1 MPKGYRPYLPDQDL
15 LLPPSL
21 REWMAEEH
29 LVYFVSD
36 VVDQLDLSAIHAVYG
51 EEKRGQPPYD
61 PRLMTKLLVYGYCTG
76 VFSSRRIQK
85 RLQEDI
91 PFKVLAAGNEPD
103 FRTISDFRK
112 IHVGTLQGL
121 FEQVLEMA
129 LEVGAVKVGRVTLD
143 GTKVK
148 ANASKHKAMSYGR
161 MKEKQEQLR
170 DEVKQLLEQAEAADE
185 EEDRRHGS
193 QRGDELPEELRRRET
208 RLAKIKIAKKVVEQ
222 RAREKAAAEGKSA
235 AEAKRAKPDDKDQY
249 NFTDPESRIMKGADG
264 FVQGYNAQAS
274 VEPEMLLIV
283 GQSVTEAAN
292 DKQQLEPMVEAIEQQ
307 SGQRPKAVLA
317 DSGYCSEENLAYL
330 ESADQPE
337 RKIDGFIATGKQKH
351 GEHRL
356 PCKPGPLPK
365 GATKV
370 DRMKRKLQ
378 TKVGKAVYAARKC
391 VVEPVFGQIK
401 QARGFR
407 QFLLRGKD
415 KVKGEWALVCLTHN
429 ILRLHAAIQPAE
441 RHRRMFS
448 LKIAAAEFPG
458 AIWLAGTPRA
468 GVSRRIRAT
477 QGFGS
482 PAHRALFLG
491 QAPRCGRKSPVHSD
505 PARSFKIRN
514 HRALPARHRHGG
526 AFDHQSIGT
535 PGPARHCSGCH
546 FLSPER

>member
-1 MPKGYRPYLPDQDL
+1 MPKGYRAYLPDQDL

-21 REWMAEEH
+21 REWVAEEH

-91 PFKVLAAGNEPD
+91 PFRVLAAGNEPD

-112 IHVGTLQGL
+112 IHIATLQGL

-170 DEVKQLLEQAEAADE
+170 EEVKQLLEQAEAADE
-185 EEDRRHGS
+185 EEGGRYGS

-208 RLAKIKIAKKVVEQ
+208 RLAKIKLAKKVVEQ
-222 RAREKAAAEGKSA
+222 RAREKAATEGKSA

-283 GQSVTEAAN
+283 GQSVTEAPN

-307 SGQRPKAVLA
+307 SGQRPEVILA

-356 PCKPGPLPK
+356 PCKRGPLPK

-401 QARGFR
+401 QVRGFR

-429 ILRLHAAIQPAE
+429 ILRLHAAMQP
-441 RHRRMFS
+441 
-448 LKIAAAEFPG
+448 
-458 AIWLAGTPRA
+458 
-468 GVSRRIRAT
+468 
-477 QGFGS
+477 
-482 PAHRALFLG
+482 
-491 QAPRCGRKSPVHSD
+491 C
-505 PARSFKIRN
+505 
-514 HRALPARHRHGG
+514 
-526 AFDHQSIGT
+526 
-535 PGPARHCSGCH
+535 
-546 FLSPER
+546 